1 MICALLSRKGR
12 TDYSVNSDFLL
23 VFRCLFLPVAFDLM
37 RSGHMTGGLRAGWFP
52 VSASNRVILR
62 LPANSHR
69 ADLKGRMWLYVFLML
84 REGESGGSL
93 IE

>member
-1 MICALLSRKGR
+1 MPYCLGKVRQIIPLIVIF
-12 TDYSVNSDFLL
+12 Y
-23 VFRCLFLPVAFDLM
+23 CLFLPVASDLM
-37 RSGHMTGGLRAGWFP
+37 SSGHMTGGLRAGWFP

-69 ADLKGRMWLYVFLML
+69 ADLKGRISFYVFLML
-84 REGESGGSL
+84 REGGSGGSV